1 MAPWAEAS
9 RYLIRDREAYGAAV
23 TQVEAE
29 YSEFEHLLGCPLRLE
44 LRIEVLPHGRSQL
57 IPMSLL
63 HSHMD
68 REHFAFT
75 RALFFG
81 VRRLAIVCALQRLS
95 SQIEKL
101 RTVANATQADS
112 GRRQ

>member
-1 MAPWAEAS
+1 MGAVN
-9 RYLIRDREAYGAAV
+9 RYRFCIRSLTV
-23 TQVEAE
+23 T
-29 YSEFEHLLGCPLRLE
+29 R
-44 LRIEVLPHGRSQL
+44 
-57 IPMSLL
+57 
-63 HSHMD
+63 
-68 REHFAFT
+68 FAFA

-81 VRRLAIVCALQRLS
+81 VGRLTIVCAVQRLS

>member
-1 MAPWAEAS
+1 MAPWAEVS

-23 TQVEAE
+23 TQLEAE
-29 YSEFEHLLGCPLRLE
+29 YSEHPLGCPLRLE

-57 IPMSLL
+57 VPMSLL
-63 HSHMD
+63 HSVMD

>member
-1 MAPWAEAS
+1 MAPWAEVS

-23 TQVEAE
+23 IRLEAE
-29 YSEFEHLLGCPLRLE
+29 YSEHPLGGPLWLE
-44 LRIEVLPHGRSQL
+44 RRIEVLPHGPSQL

-63 HSHMD
+63 HSVMD